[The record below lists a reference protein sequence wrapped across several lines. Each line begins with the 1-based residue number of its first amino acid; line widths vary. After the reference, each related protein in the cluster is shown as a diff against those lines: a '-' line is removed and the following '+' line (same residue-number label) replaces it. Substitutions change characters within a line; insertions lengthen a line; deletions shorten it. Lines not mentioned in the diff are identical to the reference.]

1 MPGRS
6 TGAHRDDYA
15 AVVIAGAPRCT
26 ALEDVAL
33 ALDVSPSTARRHLD
47 RAVEAGTLEARRSSG
62 PWRERVYYRA
72 GDAPEGD
79 PLPKTYGRRL
89 RAEQRP

>member
-6 TGAHRDDYA
+6 TGASRDDYP
-15 AVVIAGAPRCT
+15 AVVIAGSPRGT

-47 RAVEAGTLEARRSSG
+47 AAVEAGTLEARRSAG
-62 PWRERVYYRA
+62 PWRERVYYAA
-72 GDAPEGD
+72 GTAPAVEI
-79 PLPKTYGRRL
+79 PRTYGRRL
-89 RAEQRP
+89 RSEQRP